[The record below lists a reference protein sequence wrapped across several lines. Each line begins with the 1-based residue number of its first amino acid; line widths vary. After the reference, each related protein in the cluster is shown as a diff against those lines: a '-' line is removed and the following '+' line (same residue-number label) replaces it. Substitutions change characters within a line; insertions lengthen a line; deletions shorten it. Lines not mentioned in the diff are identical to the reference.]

1 MSSSVFMEDYID
13 LSQGLVFSNGK
24 RVRLAALTKVG
35 LSRIEQSNFRSESI
49 ANQESTVYAVDQL
62 LKDGYE
68 LIGTL

>member
-1 MSSSVFMEDYID
+1 MSNSVFMEDYID

-24 RVRLAALTKVG
+24 RVSLATLTKAG
-35 LSRIEQSNFRSESI
+35 LSRIELDARSSKGI
-49 ANQESTVYAVDQL
+49 ANKESTVYAVEQL